1 MTEIFVFGSNL
12 AGIHGAGAARTALDE
27 KNAIF
32 GIGVG
37 LQGNSYAIPTKD
49 WNVRTLP
56 YDTIKL
62 YVDQFKQY
70 AKMHPEMSFYV
81 TKIGCGY
88 ADIKTITWHHCLSAV
103 EIIVHLKIHGLNI
116 SVLTILITS
125 LRNKFS

>member
-88 ADIKTITWHHCLSAV
+88 AGYKDHHMAPLFVGSPDNCTFENSWSQYL
-103 EIIVHLKIHGLNI
+103 GPDY
-116 SVLTILITS
+116 TYY
-125 LRNKFS
+125 KFEE